1 MKKTQIVTHLMPSE
15 LEDYSD
21 MLDKLKESSEY
32 LDDNDWIS
40 VQATLNLSP
49 KIIDWDKS
57 DVKSKVF
64 IDYFLDLK
72 QKCDWAEEVVFDI
85 IDDNSILGTTSQK
98 REIIK
103 GDYNQFIFLDGDM
116 IFHPTT
122 LKYMLNTSYQTEG
135 KYYVTPQIVRLWDTS
150 WDILVHKDYMHIE
163 PQKNGYYREHHPD
176 LTLNQKV
183 ENVDVKLSPYFK
195 FGCGWFVLYSK
206 DILDLVGVPEFLG
219 HYGPED
225 TYMMTASE
233 IAKRKG
239 YEINQYI
246 LDGIFVSENKIYRKN
261 SYEDKL
267 KYIDLKDEF
276 RDGAW
281 SKFKEG
287 VSNFEKTLTR

>member
-1 MKKTQIVTHLMPSE
+1 
-15 LEDYSD
+15 
-21 MLDKLKESSEY
+21 
-32 LDDNDWIS
+32 
-40 VQATLNLSP
+40 
-49 KIIDWDKS
+49 
-57 DVKSKVF
+57 
-64 IDYFLDLK
+64 
-72 QKCDWAEEVVFDI
+72 
-85 IDDNSILGTTSQK
+85 
-98 REIIK
+98 
-103 GDYNQFIFLDGDM
+103 
-116 IFHPTT
+116 
-122 LKYMLNTSYQTEG
+122 
-135 KYYVTPQIVRLWDTS
+135 
-150 WDILVHKDYMHIE
+150 MHIE